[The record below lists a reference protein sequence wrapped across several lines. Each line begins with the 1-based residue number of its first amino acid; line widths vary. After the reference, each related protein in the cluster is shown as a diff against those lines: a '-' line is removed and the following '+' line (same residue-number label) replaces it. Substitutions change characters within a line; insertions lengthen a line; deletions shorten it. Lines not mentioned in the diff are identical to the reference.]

1 MTESAMR
8 AAVDWLCP
16 TFGSG
21 PHVAGGGQAAHQCFP
36 CCLRNPPI
44 PEKKAAAG
52 WLCAA
57 VLPKEG
63 AQYYEYASYSCT
75 RTAVE
80 SQAHHIR
87 SPKLSKSNP
96 VAHSP

>member
-57 VLPKEG
+57 ALPKEG
-63 AQYYEYASYSCT
+63 AQYYEYASYSCREPSSSHSLT
-75 RTAVE
+75 KIIE
-80 SQAHHIR
+80 IEPGR
-87 SPKLSKSNP
+87 SD
-96 VAHSP
+96 SP